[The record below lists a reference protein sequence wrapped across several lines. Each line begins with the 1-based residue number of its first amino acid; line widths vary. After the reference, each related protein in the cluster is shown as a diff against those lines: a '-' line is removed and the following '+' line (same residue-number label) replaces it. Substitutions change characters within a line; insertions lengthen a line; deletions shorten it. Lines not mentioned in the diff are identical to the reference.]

1 MDPSRDLDAVANLI
15 ETAFELKNDPEGM
28 NVVHNMRQHAR
39 MLASA
44 DATFL
49 DNLSVKASYSNGL
62 VWEDQGQVV
71 GNITLIPHADG
82 FRRVIMIA
90 NVSVQD
96 DYRRKGI
103 ARELTIKALRHCRSL
118 GVRDVFLQVR
128 HNNQGAIQLYRNLG
142 FHFLHSVSVWR
153 LRPSPSGLDGL
164 GKRGAEL
171 ESGFSIRKRRP
182 PDWDKQK
189 EWLDALYPQKTRW
202 YAGLVARHLSPLAW
216 LNPFAWPQVSQTEH
230 FALHHAKT
238 LAGVLT
244 FQRRSPQIDQAWL
257 ALPPG
262 LNPEDENQRASM
274 LLRYFVRERWNH
286 GYLNMDFPLGHA
298 TQGIQEAGFVLAHD
312 LDWMAI
318 RL

>member
-15 ETAFELKNDPEGM
+15 ETAFELKNDPPEGM

-71 GNITLIPHADG
+71 GNITLIPPHADG

-118 GVRDVFLQVR
+118 GVRDVSCKFATTTR
-128 HNNQGAIQLYRNLG
+128 APFSFTAIWA
-142 FHFLHSVSVWR
+142 F
-153 LRPSPSGLDGL
+153 
-164 GKRGAEL
+164 
-171 ESGFSIRKRRP
+171 
-182 PDWDKQK
+182 
-189 EWLDALYPQKTRW
+189 
-202 YAGLVARHLSPLAW
+202 
-216 LNPFAWPQVSQTEH
+216 
-230 FALHHAKT
+230 
-238 LAGVLT
+238 T
-244 FQRRSPQIDQAWL
+244 FYIA
-257 ALPPG
+257 
-262 LNPEDENQRASM
+262 
-274 LLRYFVRERWNH
+274 
-286 GYLNMDFPLGHA
+286 
-298 TQGIQEAGFVLAHD
+298 
-312 LDWMAI
+312 
-318 RL
+318 